1 MRPAKSA
8 EKKYA
13 EFFARVKTG
22 ARKKNKHAKTYKLIE
37 YQERLHNEKERVQR
51 HYCTRFGF
59 WRFCRFKP
67 CRRARACKGDQDA
80 CLKRSVNRVPRREQY
95 QAREELLKATP
106 GHIGKAEITARSIMP
121 NEFWPAPVAAKVAA
135 ALVRQKTQREFD
147 AEMKRLNQV

>member
-1 MRPAKSA
+1 MCPAKSA
-8 EKKYA
+8 EKKDA
-13 EFFARVKTG
+13 EFLARVKAG

-37 YQERLHNEKERVQR
+37 FQERLHNEKKRVQR
-51 HYCTRFGF
+51 HYCTLLGF

-80 CLKRSVNRVPRREQY
+80 CLKRWVDRVPLREQVK
-95 QAREELLKATP
+95 AREELLKATP
-106 GHIGKAEITARSIMP
+106 CHIGKAEWKARSIMP
-121 NEFWPAPVAAKVAA
+121 SEFWPVPVAAKVAA

>member
-1 MRPAKSA
+1 MCPAKSV
-8 EKKYA
+8 ETKDA
-13 EFFARVKTG
+13 EFLARVKAG

-37 YQERLHNEKERVQR
+37 FQERLHNEKKWVQR
-51 HYCTRFGF
+51 HYCTLFGF

-80 CLKRSVNRVPRREQY
+80 SLKRSVDRVSRHEQY
-95 QAREELLKATP
+95 QAREELLRATP
-106 GHIGKAEITARSIMP
+106 RHIGNAEIVARSIMP
-121 NEFWPAPVAAKVAA
+121 NEFWPAPVAVKVAE